1 MHSLIQRLGIEANS
15 QLRWLWVSVAI
26 IALDQITKLLA
37 NTQLGFHMPVE
48 ILPIFNLNLTYN
60 YGAAWSILDD
70 ASGWQRWFFLIFA
83 ITVSIILVGWL
94 TRLSADEKFSAL
106 AFVMV
111 IGGALGNASDRI
123 FHGYVI
129 DFIQF
134 HYGGWAFPTFN
145 IADSAITIG
154 VVLMLWDSLLQH
166 RKESEV
172 SG

>member
-1 MHSLIQRLGIEANS
+1 MHSLLQRLGIEANS

-37 NTQLGFHMPVE
+37 NTQLGFQIPVE

-70 ASGWQRWFFLIFA
+70 ASGWQRWFFLVFA

-94 TRLSADEKFSAL
+94 TRLTAEEKLSAL
-106 AFVMV
+106 AFVLV

-134 HYGGWAFPTFN
+134 HYAGWAFPTFN
-145 IADSAITIG
+145 VADSAITIG
-154 VVLMLWDSLLQH
+154 VVLMLWDSLLHH

-172 SG
+172 AG